1 MDISIDKKTMEMIK
15 NIKLLILDVDGVM
28 TDGRIVID
36 DLGNEEKNFD
46 VKDGHGLKLLMRYG
60 IDIVF
65 LTGRTS
71 KVVEYRAHDL
81 GVKEYYQGA
90 INKLETLEEILL
102 KKGLT
107 ENCVAYIGDD
117 LLDIPVLNR
126 VGFSVAV
133 ADACKEARDA
143 ADYVTRQKG
152 GRGAVREVCE
162 IILKAQGKWNDVAL
176 RYGFDPSR

>member
-1 MDISIDKKTMEMIK
+1 MDISIDAKTMAMIK

-46 VKDGHGLKLLMRYG
+46 VRDGHGVKLLMRYG
-60 IDIVF
+60 IDVIF
-65 LTGRTS
+65 LTGRKS

-81 GVKEYYQGA
+81 GVKECYQGA
-90 INKLETLEEILL
+90 KNKLKKLQEILEWKALEEH
-102 KKGLT
+102 
-107 ENCVAYIGDD
+107 CVAYMGDD
-117 LLDIPVLNR
+117 LIDIPVLNR

-133 ADACKEARDA
+133 ADACKEVRDA

-152 GRGAVREVCE
+152 GKGAVREVCE
-162 IILKAQGKWNDVAL
+162 IILKAQDKWNDVAL

>member
-1 MDISIDKKTMEMIK
+1 MDISIDAETMAMIK

-28 TDGRIVID
+28 TDGRIVLD

-46 VKDGHGLKLLMRYG
+46 VRDGHGVKLLMRYG
-60 IDIVF
+60 IDVIF
-65 LTGRTS
+65 LTGRKS

-81 GVKEYYQGA
+81 GVKECYQGA
-90 INKLETLEEILL
+90 KNKLKKLQEILEWKALEEH
-102 KKGLT
+102 
-107 ENCVAYIGDD
+107 CVAYMGDD
-117 LLDIPVLNR
+117 LIDIPVLNR

-133 ADACKEARDA
+133 VDACKEVRDA

-152 GRGAVREVCE
+152 GKGAVREVCE